1 MRRWVK
7 VAVAAAAVL
16 GIGGWIAEPYVQD
29 WMLLRSACAGGLPG
43 DAVRELA
50 VHGSHFTEA
59 ESATHERLGSFSCSV
74 SFEDEDGDSE
84 LLLRAEAYTRRDDQ
98 DREYRSLFDE
108 EGFTPQAALPDGLP
122 GFTDRF
128 GSLQFLVPCPELGR
142 DDDGRQRRMLV
153 RTAFGR
159 DAAAGQRAAYEAAV
173 ALVAAA
179 SDRLG
184 CGAEP
189 LDAPKGD
196 AAPPDP
202 EDDLRT
208 VPFDKAADS
217 TCARALNTVLPRP
230 SEWRLADGLNAA
242 APTGRCDLLTG
253 QDDENGEG
261 ELGMTFAA
269 WYGDWSGRLVT
280 YEGVPRSLTATARC
294 DGETA
299 SFALSADKG
308 IPGVGK
314 VEQRELLEAFAQ
326 AQVRERDCTGL
337 RVTG

>member
-7 VAVAAAAVL
+7 VAVAALAVL

-29 WMLLRSACAGGLPG
+29 WMLLRSACAGALPSG
-43 DAVRELA
+43 AVRELA
-50 VHGSHFTEA
+50 AHGSHFTEA
-59 ESATHERLGSFSCSV
+59 ESATHERLGSFGCSV

-84 LLLRAEAYTRRDDQ
+84 LLLKAQAYTRRDDQ
-98 DREYRSLFDE
+98 DREFMSLFED
-108 EGFTPQAALPDGLP
+108 EGFTPYAALPDGLP
-122 GFTDRF
+122 GFVDRF
-128 GSLQFLVPCPELGR
+128 GSLQFLVPCPGLGR

-153 RTAFGR
+153 HTVFGR
-159 DAAAGQRAAYEAAV
+159 EAAAGQHAAYETAV

-184 CGAEP
+184 CGAER
-189 LDAPKGD
+189 LDAPEGD

-208 VPFDKAADS
+208 VPFTRAGDS
-217 TCARALNTVLPRP
+217 ACVRALKGVLPRP
-230 SEWRLADGLNAA
+230 SEWRVADGLNAA
-242 APTGRCDLLTG
+242 APTGRCELVTG
-253 QDDENGEG
+253 EDDENGDG
-261 ELGMTFAA
+261 ALGMTFAA

-280 YEGVPRSLTATARC
+280 YEGVPRSMTATARC

-299 SFALSADKG
+299 SFALSASED

-314 VEQRELLEAFAQ
+314 VRQRELLEAFA
-326 AQVRERDCTGL
+326 ADQVRERDCTGL